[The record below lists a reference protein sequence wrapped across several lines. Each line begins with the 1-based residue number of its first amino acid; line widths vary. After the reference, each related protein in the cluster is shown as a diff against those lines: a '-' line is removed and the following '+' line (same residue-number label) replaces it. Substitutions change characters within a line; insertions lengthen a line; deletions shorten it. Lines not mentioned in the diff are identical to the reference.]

1 MNLHHLLN
9 ARRAAGKPVRVALI
23 GAGKFGS
30 MFLSQVPHTPG
41 LEVPVIV
48 DLDPDRAREAC
59 RTVGWDAERIAATT
73 FTDDGAKAT
82 AGPIEVIVEAT
93 GNPAV
98 GIRHARAAIAAGK
111 HIVMVNVEAD
121 VLAGPLLAEEARKA
135 GVVYSL
141 AYGDQPALTAEM
153 VDWARATGF
162 RVVAAGKGTKYL
174 PAYHDVTPEGVW
186 GHYGLTAGE
195 AQSAGMNP
203 QMFNSFLDGTKSAIE
218 MAAIANATGLD
229 VPAGGLLFPPCGVD
243 DLPHVMR
250 PRDKG
255 GVLEK
260 SGVVEVVS
268 SLERDGRPVFRDLRW
283 GVYVVLEAPND
294 YAADC
299 FRQYGLKT
307 DSSGRYAAMYKP
319 YHLIGLELNISIL
332 SAALRGEPTGQPHG
346 FRGDV
351 ASVAKRNLR
360 AGEMLDGEGGYTV
373 WGRLMPAAASLAA
386 GALPIGLAHRVKLK
400 NDVAHRRGG
409 ALERCRDRCQ
419 WRHHQDSQGDGGGVS
434 GKAVECLRQ
443 QTARPRLPE
452 PLSEHG
458 FGVHHLG
465 KTGLVDLHG
474 GDDRGRPRLGLA
486 IAHGVV
492 GILKRQ
498 ADEGFEAGRYQLV
511 FAPQRV
517 PWRNPLRP
525 GVRQRQRN
533 GGARLHVQRF

>member
-1 MNLHHLLN
+1 MNLHRLLN
-9 ARRAAGKPVRVALI
+9 ARRSAGKPVRVALI

-30 MFLSQVPHTPG
+30 MFLSQVPQVPG
-41 LEVPVIV
+41 LEVPAII
-48 DLDPDRAREAC
+48 DLDPERARDAC

-73 FTDDGAKAT
+73 FTADAAKAT
-82 AGPIEVIVEAT
+82 SGNIEVIVEAT
-93 GNPAV
+93 GNPAA

-121 VLAGPLLAEEARKA
+121 VLAGPLLAKEARQV

-162 RVVAAGKGTKYL
+162 HVVAAGKGTKYL
-174 PAYHDVTPEGVW
+174 PSYHDVTPDNVW
-186 GHYGLTAGE
+186 QHYGLTASE

-218 MAAIANATGLD
+218 MAAIANACGLH
-229 VPAGGLLFPPCGVD
+229 VPAQGLTFPPCGVD

-250 PRDKG
+250 PREHG

-299 FRQYGLKT
+299 FKQYGLKT
-307 DSSGRYAAMYKP
+307 DASGRYAAMYKP
-319 YHLIGLELNISIL
+319 YHLIGLELNISVL
-332 SAALRGEPTGQPHG
+332 SAALRREPTGQAFDFH
-346 FRGDV
+346 GDV
-351 ASVAKRNLR
+351 ASVAKRDLR

-373 WGRLMPAAASLAA
+373 WGKLMPAAVSLKA

-400 NDVAHRRGG
+400 NDVAHGAVVRWSDVEFDAGNDIIKLRKAMEAAFGG
-409 ALERCRDRCQ
+409 
-419 WRHHQDSQGDGGGVS
+419 
-434 GKAVECLRQ
+434 
-443 QTARPRLPE
+443 
-452 PLSEHG
+452 
-458 FGVHHLG
+458 
-465 KTGLVDLHG
+465 
-474 GDDRGRPRLGLA
+474 
-486 IAHGVV
+486 
-492 GILKRQ
+492 
-498 ADEGFEAGRYQLV
+498 
-511 FAPQRV
+511 
-517 PWRNPLRP
+517 
-525 GVRQRQRN
+525 
-533 GGARLHVQRF
+533 